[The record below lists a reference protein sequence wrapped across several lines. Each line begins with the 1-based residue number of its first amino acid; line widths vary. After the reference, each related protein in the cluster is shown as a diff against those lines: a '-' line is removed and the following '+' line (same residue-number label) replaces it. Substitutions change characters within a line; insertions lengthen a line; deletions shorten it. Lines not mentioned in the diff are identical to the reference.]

1 MWFWGRKKNS
11 AADAWQDWADAPGP
25 NRLDELADRLQREGR
40 TDQLERELETY
51 RPNELDGSERESWY
65 HLHGIAAFRRGDHE
79 LAFQRFREGLEQ
91 CPDSGALLFSL
102 GQEHERRGESERMF
116 ACFDRALFPKVSGAH
131 ALAEARYAY
140 LWNRNDRGWEY
151 VAALIP
157 AYVKLGVLDDTFL
170 WTRGFP
176 FFGPVWD
183 YLAAFATL
191 ERNFD
196 RLRDVTKD
204 VSKHC
209 SDFDFRELRK
219 RIDGFETGNRSALKA
234 RLQSAVAEYHS
245 RGFPSGYQALQLNV
259 ILAQEASSEGEAV
272 SLLESVKFGDKD
284 FKWLADMRVLA
295 LAERAHAFGNTQR
308 EHEIRTDFLGRQP
321 LLFEPDHA
329 LNFEQLVYQE
339 TLKPLYR
346 ESRQHRT

>member
-11 AADAWQDWADAPGP
+11 AADVEQDRAEELGP
-25 NRLDELADRLQREGR
+25 NRLDELATRLQREGR
-40 TDQLERELETY
+40 TDQLETEVEKY

-91 CPDSGALLFSL
+91 CPDSGVLLYSL
-102 GQEHERRGESERMF
+102 GQEYERRGESDRML

-140 LWNRNDRGWEY
+140 LWNRHDRGWEY

-157 AYVKLGVLDDTFL
+157 AYLKLGVLDDTFL
-170 WTRGFP
+170 WMRGFP

-191 ERNFD
+191 EGDFD
-196 RLRDVTKD
+196 RLRMVTKD
-204 VSKHC
+204 VSKRC
-209 SDFDFRELRK
+209 SDFDFRELRN
-219 RIDGFETGNRSALKA
+219 RIDGLETGNRSAERA
-234 RLQSAVAEYHS
+234 RLQSSVAEYRS
-245 RGFPSGYQALQLNV
+245 RGFPFGYQALQLNV
-259 ILAQEASSEGEAV
+259 ILAQEAASEDEAV
-272 SLLESVKFGDKD
+272 ALLESVEFGDKD
-284 FKWLADMRVLA
+284 FPWLADMRVLA

-329 LNFEQLVYQE
+329 LNFEQLAYQE

-346 ESRQHRT
+346 ESRQRRA